1 MGIAHKRKAKRS
13 MKIAL
18 MTIWHVKNYGAE
30 LQTYATVKTLQ
41 EMGHEVCVIDFPLFE
56 TQKRTTLVGR
66 ILDFAHS
73 IAPANL
79 KFKCFWKRHIPA
91 TKYYGTYNELKNE
104 IPKADLYLMGSD
116 QVWNPEITKEKALA
130 YFLDFLPEGK
140 QMASYASSFGTDQWN
155 ASEELTQRVQELL
168 NQFKAVACREKQGID
183 ILKKQ
188 FSINATHVVDPTLLR
203 TNYEELIGKTKTRK
217 TLAYYQLSSS
227 PALYS
232 FAESKAKA
240 LGLKF
245 VDVNKKTNLTSTFTW
260 NRRSVEQW
268 IKAIA
273 ESSFVITH
281 SFHGVAMCL
290 VHHRPFVAIYES
302 GNKISRLVSLLKIAG
317 LEDRLFTSIED
328 AKASNVWYKD
338 INWNKVY
345 TLLKE
350 QREKSL
356 EYLRTITK
364 E

>member
-1 MGIAHKRKAKRS
+1 

-41 EMGHEVCVIDFPLFE
+41 EMGHEVCVIDYRLFE
-56 TQKRTTLVGR
+56 RQKRSSLIGR
-66 ILDFAHS
+66 ILDFAHDL
-73 IAPANL
+73 APENI
-79 KFKCFWKRHIPA
+79 KFENFWRKHIPS
-91 TKYYGTYNELKNE
+91 TKHYTSYDELKKDVPE
-104 IPKADLYLMGSD
+104 ADLYLVGSD

-130 YFLDFLPEGK
+130 YFLDFLPVGK

-168 NQFKAVACREKQGID
+168 NQFKAVACREKQGVD

-188 FSINATHVVDPTLLR
+188 FSIIATHVVDPTLLR
-203 TNYEELIGKTKTRK
+203 TNYEELIGKIKTRK

-232 FAESKAKA
+232 FAESKAKE

-290 VHHRPFVAIYES
+290 VHHRPFVAIYKS
-302 GNKISRLVSLLKIAG
+302 GNKISRLASLLKIAG
-317 LEDRLFTSIED
+317 LEDHLFTSIE
-328 AKASNVWYKD
+328 AAEASD
-338 INWNKVY
+338 IWQKEIDWNKVDE
-345 TLLKE
+345 LLKVE
-350 QREKSL
+350 RERSM
-356 EYLRTITK
+356 EYLNAIIK
-364 E
+364 

>member
-1 MGIAHKRKAKRS
+1 

-41 EMGHEVCVIDFPLFE
+41 EMGHDVCVIDYRLLE
-56 TQKRTTLVGR
+56 MRKRTSLIGR
-66 ILDFAHS
+66 ILDFAHNL
-73 IAPANL
+73 APENI
-79 KFKCFWKRHIPA
+79 KFEYFWKKHIPS
-91 TKYYGTYNELKNE
+91 TKHYTSYDELKKDVPE
-104 IPKADLYLMGSD
+104 ADLYLVGSD

-130 YFLDFLPEGK
+130 YFLDFVPAGK
-140 QMASYASSFGTDQWN
+140 PMASYASSFGTDQWN

-168 NQFKAVACREKQGID
+168 NQFKAVACREKQGVD
-183 ILKKQ
+183 ILKEQ
-188 FSINATHVVDPTLLR
+188 FAITAQQVLDPSLLR
-203 TNYEELIGKTKTRK
+203 TSYTELTGKIKAK
-217 TLAYYQLSSS
+217 NTLAYYQLRES
-227 PALYS
+227 PLLSA
-232 FAESKAKA
+232 FAQRMAAKME
-240 LGLKF
+240 LEY
-245 VDVNKKTNLTSTFTW
+245 VNVNKKTKLTSSFLW

-302 GNKISRLVSLLKIAG
+302 GNKISRLASLLKIAG
-317 LEDRLFTSIED
+317 LEDRLFTSIEAAEVSD
-328 AKASNVWYKD
+328 IWQKE
-338 INWNKVY
+338 INWNNVD

-356 EYLRTITK
+356 EFLRTITK
-364 E
+364 K